1 MDLCG
6 SWVFLVSFLIFL
18 WNFDAMR
25 SRERRY
31 FWYLRNGPA
40 YRSIRGENSM
50 SEPQPSISS
59 NKTCRCLMITLC
71 YQTHP
76 SLTRTHKHSLQISPL
91 SPYFAS
97 PSAHS
102 LCFWAAKCFIKTSKR
117 IECVISPAAWVW
129 EDFNRNLELDFLC
142 NLYSS
147 VIFSHPI
154 QSAEAACF
162 FLSER
167 GTEASRMRR
176 GGARE
181 FGKISKCQLK
191 PTISLISSITC
202 CLYATIHP
210 LSSVPGLPCGCIYTS
225 YTHAHTLVTP
235 GGNGTSSVNLICIE
249 MSNCANSQTQP
260 PRKSQNRF
268 RCCAAWKVCLL
279 YETIWS
285 SF

>member
-6 SWVFLVSFLIFL
+6 SWGFLVSFLIFL
-18 WNFDAMR
+18 WSFDAIR

-59 NKTCRCLMITLC
+59 NKTRRCLMITLC

-76 SLTRTHKHSLQISPL
+76 SLTRTRKHSLQISPL

-102 LCFWAAKCFIKTSKR
+102 LCFWAAKRFIKTSKR
-117 IECVISPAAWVW
+117 IECTISPAAWVW

-142 NLYSS
+142 NLYSC

-162 FLSER
+162 LFPNMAQRSR
-167 GTEASRMRR
+167 GWGGGGQESLEISPNAS
-176 GGARE
+176 
-181 FGKISKCQLK
+181 
-191 PTISLISSITC
+191 
-202 CLYATIHP
+202 
-210 LSSVPGLPCGCIYTS
+210 
-225 YTHAHTLVTP
+225 
-235 GGNGTSSVNLICIE
+235 
-249 MSNCANSQTQP
+249 
-260 PRKSQNRF
+260 
-268 RCCAAWKVCLL
+268 
-279 YETIWS
+279 
-285 SF
+285 